1 MMLKYY
7 FRLALVG
14 FRRDWRLTLLMV
26 AAIALGVAMTM
37 TAYTVLYVMSR
48 DPIPEKS
55 SQLFSVQID
64 NGGPRSRKP
73 GDNEPPVQLS
83 YRDAIALLDAH
94 AARRQVA
101 MHEVPL
107 TVVPPDPR
115 LTPFPTYGRAVS
127 ADFFA
132 MFDVPMLYGHGW
144 GESDDSRSVP
154 VVVLTKNLNMRLF
167 GGVNSVGKA
176 LKLGNDTYRVIGVI
190 GNWDPKPRFYDVIG
204 GQSFD
209 EGEDI
214 YVPLSVT
221 VARKIYTSEYVWC
234 YAGSSGVTF
243 DDLVRSEC
251 VWLQFWVE
259 LPLAGDVVRYREFL
273 ANYARDQQR
282 SGRFD
287 WPPNSRLRNVR
298 EWLVAQKVVPDD
310 AELSVI
316 VAFGFFVVCLVSAL
330 SLMLAKE
337 FGRAPRLGMRR
348 ALGASRR
355 DVFAQVVVESGIVG
369 LLGGTCGLF
378 LAVASLWGIR
388 VLFPAGMSR
397 IAHMDGVLV
406 AATIV
411 FAVAATLV
419 AGIYPAW
426 ISMRV
431 PPALQIR
438 GG

>member
-1 MMLKYY
+1 MLNYY
-7 FRLALVG
+7 FRLALVS
-14 FRRDWRLTLLMV
+14 FRRNWRLTLLMV

-55 SQLFSVQID
+55 NQLFTVQID
-64 NGGPRSRKP
+64 NGGPRSRNP
-73 GDNEPPVQLS
+73 GDNEPPTQLS
-83 YRDAIALLDAH
+83 YPDAMALLNAH

-107 TVVPPDPR
+107 TVVPADPR
-115 LTPFPTYGRAVS
+115 LTSFPTFGRAVT

-144 GESDDSRSVP
+144 DESDDSRSAP
-154 VVVLTKNLNMRLF
+154 VVVLSKRLNMRLF
-167 GGVNSVGKA
+167 GGTNSVGQS
-176 LKLGNDTYRVIGVI
+176 LKIGDDTYRVVGVI
-190 GNWDPKPRFYDVIG
+190 GSWDPKPRFYDVIG

-214 YVPLSVT
+214 YLPLSVT
-221 VARKIYTSEYVWC
+221 IVRKIYTSEYVWC
-234 YAGSSGVTF
+234 YVGSSGTTF
-243 DDLVRSEC
+243 DDLRRSEC
-251 VWLQFWVE
+251 VWLQFWVQ
-259 LPLAGDVVRYREFL
+259 LPAAGDVIRYRDFL
-273 ANYARDQQR
+273 DNYARDQR
-282 SGRFD
+282 RAGRFA
-287 WPPNSRLRNVR
+287 WPPNNRLRNVR

-310 AELSVI
+310 ARISVI

-348 ALGASRR
+348 ALGASRW

-369 LLGGTCGLF
+369 LLGGAGGLC
-378 LAVASLWGIR
+378 LASVSLWGIR
-388 VLFPAGMSR
+388 VLFPAGMNR
-397 IAHMDGVLV
+397 IAQMDGRLV
-406 AATIV
+406 AVTIV

-426 ISMRV
+426 VSTRV
-431 PPALQIR
+431 PPALQIK